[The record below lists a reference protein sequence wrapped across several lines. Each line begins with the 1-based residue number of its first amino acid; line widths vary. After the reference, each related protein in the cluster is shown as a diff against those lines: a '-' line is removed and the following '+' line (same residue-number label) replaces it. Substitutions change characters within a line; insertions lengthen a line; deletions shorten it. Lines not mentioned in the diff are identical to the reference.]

1 MVFST
6 FSDIERKSSGNCQSN
21 ISRIVK
27 TAICLWTFSRKRK
40 FYEKSTISFHHH
52 FWDIAWKNSGLIMC
66 PQEMFEEK
74 LWIFW
79 ETYKIFYYQIIFVTG
94 QERFHRVYQMCI
106 VRVNGSILRENYYF
120 FEKKHPLLSLSDI
133 VRKISGV
140 ASDFFRQ
147 GCRSCFLRVYENNMK
162 KNDF

>member
-52 FWDIAWKNSGLIMC
+52 FWDIAWKNSGLSMC
-66 PQEMFEEK
+66 PQETFKEK
-74 LWIFW
+74 LWILW
-79 ETYKIFYYQIIFVTG
+79 KTYKFFSSVHFHYKAKI
-94 QERFHRVYQMCI
+94 FHRVSQLCI
-106 VRVNGSILRENYYF
+106 ARVNGSILRENYYF